1 MKHALRWLIAMLF
14 AMPVLAD
21 DLFDHPQTPARAQ
34 AVLRAAMPDLGQI
47 QVLRGRFDQRKYLSE
62 IPQPLSSAGEFLLVR
77 DLGVWWHA
85 QTPIDSAVTLTHGGL
100 VQLDAGPSAPGRTSL
115 HQPGSEFVAS
125 VFFALFTLDI
135 ETLARSFDLFM
146 TDSGGR
152 WQLGLRPRD
161 ASLAAW
167 FQQAT
172 ISGGARVEQVRLFE
186 AAGDRTEIDLDAT
199 AQPRSSLTPAERQ
212 RFAP

>member
-1 MKHALRWLIAMLF
+1 MKKTLCWLAAMLF

-21 DLFDHPQTPARAQ
+21 DLFEHPQTPAQAQ
-34 AVLRAAMPDLGQI
+34 AILRAAMPDLGQI
-47 QVLRGRFDQRKYLSE
+47 QVLRGRFGQRKYLSE

-85 QTPIDSAVTLTHGGL
+85 QAPLDSAVTLTHDGL
-100 VQLDAGPSAPGRTSL
+100 VQLDSGTAAQGRTSL
-115 HQPGSEFVAS
+115 RQPGSQFVAS
-125 VFFALFTLDI
+125 VFFALFALDI
-135 ETLARSFDLFM
+135 DTLARSFDLFM
-146 TDSGGR
+146 TESDGH

-167 FQQAT
+167 FRQAT
-172 ISGGARVEQVRLFE
+172 ISGSERVEQVRLVE
-186 AAGDRTEIDLDAT
+186 AAGDRTEIDLDAA

-212 RFAP
+212 RFEP

>member
-1 MKHALRWLIAMLF
+1 MRHALRWLIAMLF

-34 AVLRAAMPDLGQI
+34 ATLRAAMPDLGQI
-47 QVLRGRFDQRKYLSE
+47 QVLRGRFEQRRYLSE
-62 IPQPLSSAGEFLLVR
+62 IPQPLRSAGEFLLVR

-100 VQLDAGPSAPGRTSL
+100 VQLHGGMSAQGSTS
-115 HQPGSEFVAS
+115 HYQPGSEFVAS

-135 ETLARSFDLFM
+135 ESLARSFDLFL
-146 TDSGGR
+146 TESGGR

-167 FQQAT
+167 FRQAT
-172 ISGGARVEQVRLFE
+172 LSGGERVEQVHLFD
-186 AAGDRTEIDLDAT
+186 AAGDRTEIYPDAT
-199 AQPRSSLTPAERQ
+199 AQPLSSLTPAERQ
-212 RFAP
+212 RFEP